1 VSEVAEVAAPA
12 PRTPAANRSLRRL
25 RALPLALWACVAV
38 GLMNGFAWAILTPSF
53 QGPDELVHTG
63 YAQYLAETGRVPRPT
78 GTGLYFYPPP
88 DLLAAVSGV
97 PFSITG
103 NPNWSAGG
111 DRDLKKRLEH
121 HRSRK
126 SEGGA
131 GYAVNNPPLY
141 YALEA
146 VPYLAASG
154 GNSLDQLFAMRV
166 LSVLLGGLTVALVFL
181 FLRELLPRVPWAW
194 TVGALAVAFQPLF
207 GFMTGTVNNDALLW
221 PICAAVFL
229 ALARSFR
236 RGLTVKRGAAIGGLV
251 AAGVLTKGS
260 MFGLL
265 PGIGVAL
272 LLMIWRAPREQR
284 RRALLAAGVAASVA
298 LVPIAGWIVANDAL
312 FSRPSSTTSSGF
324 LAQTGEYKWREF
336 VSYLWQSYL
345 PRLPFMTDQF
355 PNAEPGFPG
364 YPDYPLWETYFQGLV
379 GRFGW
384 FQYGFPEWANFV
396 ALGIWLAI
404 LGFFGRALWVCR
416 KALRRRWP
424 ELVTYLAI
432 AAGVLLLVAVA
443 GYRYRIDN
451 HVNFEQTRYLFPL
464 LALYGALVAIVAA
477 RGARRLAP
485 ALGALLVVLAFGQNV
500 FAAIVTVERYY
511 DSGRLPEYIVPGP
524 RGGQIRVQRAVPPE
538 PAPQPK
544 KTP

>member
-1 VSEVAEVAAPA
+1 MSEVAEFAQTAPCAPVAK
-12 PRTPAANRSLRRL
+12 PRLHRL
-25 RALPLALWACVAV
+25 RVLPVALWVCVAV
-38 GLMNGFAWAILTPSF
+38 GLMNGFAWAILTPSY
-53 QGPDELVHTG
+53 QAPDELVHVG
-63 YAQYLAETGRVPRPT
+63 YVQYLAETGRVPRPV
-78 GTGLYFYPPP
+78 GKGLYFRPAP
-88 DLLAAVSGV
+88 DLSAAVDGV
-97 PFSITG
+97 PFSVTG
-103 NPNWSAGG
+103 NPNWSDGA
-111 DRDLKKRLEH
+111 DRSLEKRLD
-121 HRSRK
+121 RRLSRK

-141 YALEA
+141 YVLET
-146 VPYLAASG
+146 VPYWVASG

-207 GFMTGTVNNDALLW
+207 GFMTGSVNNDTLLW
-221 PICAAVFL
+221 PICGGVFL
-229 ALARSFR
+229 ALARGFR
-236 RGLTVKRGAAIGGLV
+236 RGLTVKRGAAIGALV

-265 PGIGVAL
+265 PGIGLAL

-284 RRALLAAGVAASVA
+284 RRAFLAAGVAGA
-298 LVPIAGWIVANDAL
+298 LAVVPIAGWIVANDAL

-324 LAQTGEYKWREF
+324 LAQTGEYKWGEF

-355 PNAEPGFPG
+355 PSAAAGFPP
-364 YPDYPLWETYFQGLV
+364 YPDYPLWQTYFQGLV

-404 LGFFGRALWVCR
+404 LGLFGRALWVCR

-424 ELVTYLAI
+424 ELLTYLAV

-477 RGARRLAP
+477 RGARRLVP

-500 FAAIVTVERYY
+500 FATLVTVERYY
-511 DSGRLPEYIVPGP
+511 DSGQLPEYIMPGP
-524 RGGQIRVQRAVPPE
+524 RGGQIRVQRAVPPA